1 MSIRHLDHLFDPA
14 SVAVIGASQRPAS
27 VGATV
32 WRNLRHGG
40 FAGRLFAVNPS
51 HRTLDGDPVYA
62 RIADL
67 PEVPELAVICTPPAT
82 VPGLI
87 AELGAAGTR
96 AAVVLTAGL
105 DKTQRQAML
114 DAARVHLL
122 RILGPNCIGMLV
134 PHRALNASFAHA
146 AALPGEL
153 AFVTQSGALLTA
165 MLDWSRSR
173 GIGFSHMVS
182 LGEHADVDFGD
193 LLDYLATDAST
204 RAILLYI
211 ESVDAARKFMSA
223 ARSAARNKPVI
234 VIKAGR
240 SAQGQR
246 AAASHTGALAGS
258 DIVYDAAIARAGM
271 LRVDTLQDLFLA
283 AEALTRFRANRG
295 DQLAILTNGGGAGV
309 MAADC
314 AAQLGVTLCELQPET
329 IAALDAHMPGNW
341 SRANPVDIIGDAPAE
356 RYVQALEALNADPNA
371 GAVLFIHAPV
381 AIVSSAEIASALV
394 PLASQNPPRVMGCW
408 LGAEAVAQARQIFQ
422 QAGIA
427 GYDTPEEAV
436 RAFGMLTTYRRNQ
449 AQLIEAAPARP
460 ADAPEPDLATVRT
473 LVQQVLASGRDML
486 SEAEA
491 KQVLAAYAIPTV
503 ATRVVGPEP
512 AQAVAAAQAI
522 GFPVV
527 LKIQSPQLSH
537 KSDLGGVAL
546 NLDTPQAVER
556 AAQDMLVRIAALRPD
571 ARLEGFSVQAMV
583 RRPRAQELIVGASID
598 RVFGP
603 VILFGQGG
611 TAVEVLADRAVALP
625 PLNQPLARALI
636 ERTRVARLLHGFRDT
651 PPADLAAVESVLI
664 AVSQLLAD
672 VPELAELDINPLIV
686 DAQGAIALDARIR
699 LSAAAPAGAANF
711 AIRPYPSPLVETLEW
726 HGRPITLRPI
736 RPEDEAQHLEFLTH
750 LDPEDLRLRV
760 FYTRRHFERTELA
773 RLTQI
778 DYAREMAFLAT
789 AAGPD
794 GQEQTLGVAR
804 AISDPDN
811 IEAEFGV
818 IVRSELKGAGLGE
831 LLMNK
836 LIRTLRAQGTQ
847 FIVGSVLG
855 ENERM
860 RELAR
865 DLGFTDTPVPG
876 EPGVRSVRLAL

>member
-356 RYVQALEALNADPNA
+356 RYVRALEALNADPNA

-460 ADAPEPDLATVRT
+460 ADSPEPDLATVRT
-473 LVQQVLASGRDML
+473 LVQQVFASGRDML

-583 RRPRAQELIVGASID
+583 RRPRAQELIVGTSID